1 MLMHNFWAIARSS
14 PTIILVRLNGDG
26 RSFSFPIM
34 APALASAGE
43 GLLRG
48 PLVTRLAQGVR
59 SLGGSVLFDN
69 GRRRHFRT
77 EEGRFF
83 DADPIDLYGYHIL
96 AYDAMRLIGC
106 VRVYSLVSNHF
117 SCVTEQI
124 LGEKTFSEMLHKLG
138 AQRTETIEIGR
149 WIVHPAYR
157 ASGRP
162 AVQLAAASAALAI
175 TLGNG
180 SLVKRGFV
188 LCSAGTGDRQD
199 LMLARIGLAAVPVT
213 KPIKCDK
220 FKDTLRVM
228 YCINTQQLIRD
239 FSALWMKWRRLSD
252 LLGRG
257 KRILKRTIAVCV
269 AECAKED

>member
-1 MLMHNFWAIARSS
+1 
-14 PTIILVRLNGDG
+14 
-26 RSFSFPIM
+26 M

-59 SLGGSVLFDN
+59 SLRGSVLFDN